1 MKRFFLVSCLAL
13 ALTGCATY
21 EGARQDV
28 GTGVEKIGDWIKPDT
43 KK

>member
-1 MKRFFLVSCLAL
+1 VARFFTAAVLILTLV
-13 ALTGCATY
+13 GCATY

-28 GTGVEKIGDWIKPDT
+28 GTGVGKLGDWIKSDP

>member
-1 MKRFFLVSCLAL
+1 MKRFFLVSFLAL

-28 GTGVEKIGDWIKPDT
+28 GSGVEKIGDWIKPDT
-43 KK
+43 QK